1 MGWMAEAFERIYR
14 DYGRPVHAYLA
25 RLTGDAWIAEEL
37 CQETFLRYLRHRGRI
52 HGRNGTVGAWLFR
65 VATNLARD
73 RRRKRHPEPL
83 RHEPPAAEPDGCAVA
98 AARDRDARVRH
109 EVERL
114 PPELRE
120 VFLLRAHHEFT
131 YGKAAEALEISERTA
146 KERFRRAREILAHR
160 LGRYLREDM
169 AG

>member
-1 MGWMAEAFERIYR
+1 MAEEFERIYR

-25 RLTGDAWIAEEL
+25 RLTGDAWVAEEL

-52 HGRNGTVGAWLFR
+52 HGRNGTLGAWLFR

-73 RRRKRHPEPL
+73 RLRRRQPEAL
-83 RHEPPAAEPDGCAVA
+83 RHEPSAAEPDGCAVA
-98 AARDRDARVRH
+98 EARDRDARVRR

-114 PPELRE
+114 ATDLRE
-120 VFLLRAHHEFT
+120 VFLLRAHHELT
-131 YGKAAEALEISERTA
+131 YGEVADAVGISERTA

-160 LGRYLREDM
+160 LEPYLREDVSR
-169 AG
+169 